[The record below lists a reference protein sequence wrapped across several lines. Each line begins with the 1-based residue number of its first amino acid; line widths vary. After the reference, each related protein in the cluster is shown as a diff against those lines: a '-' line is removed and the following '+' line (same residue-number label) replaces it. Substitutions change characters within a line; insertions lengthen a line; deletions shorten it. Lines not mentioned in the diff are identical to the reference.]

1 MNASILLTAVVSL
14 PCYTP
19 AVRVAKPFTLL
30 AKVYDTIFAD
40 VEYDQWAEF
49 VLTYLE
55 KAGAILEPTKIR
67 ILDLA
72 CGTASSSAPYLE
84 RGFEVIGVDSSE
96 EMLEQAQIKFPDV
109 KFVQQGFTELHLKER
124 FELVTCVFDSLN
136 NLIEQSDL
144 EKTFQNVTKHL
155 KPGGWFVFDMNTR
168 QGVRELWDDDRFEG
182 EIITE
187 HEHINY
193 SWTHEY
199 DAALELG
206 VVTAHCKTQT
216 LEFSE
221 QHFERGYDP
230 SELEP
235 MLLQAGFGFVEFL
248 EFPDFTEPD
257 TDSPRIWC
265 FARV

>member
-1 MNASILLTAVVSL
+1 MVSL

-19 AVRVAKPFTLL
+19 TVSAAKPFTLL
-30 AKVYDTIFAD
+30 AKVYDTIFHD
-40 VEYDQWAEF
+40 VEYQEWAEF

-55 KAGAILEPTKIR
+55 RAGVDLEPANIH

-72 CGTASSSAPYLE
+72 CGTASSSLPYLE
-84 RGFEVIGVDSSE
+84 RGYEVVGVDASK
-96 EMLEQAQIKFPDV
+96 EMLEQAHIKFPEM
-109 KFVQQGFTELHLKER
+109 KLVQQGFTDLHLGIQ
-124 FELVTCVFDSLN
+124 FDLITCVFDSLN

-144 EKTFQNVTKHL
+144 EKTFFNVAKHL
-155 KPGGWFVFDMNTR
+155 KANAWFVFDMNTR

-187 HEHINY
+187 HEHISY

-199 DAALELG
+199 DVALELG
-206 VVTAHCKTQT
+206 VVTAHCKTDK

-230 SELEP
+230 IELEP
-235 MLLQAGFGFVEFL
+235 MLLEAGFGFVEFL
-248 EFPDFTEPD
+248 EFPDFNEPD
-257 TDSPRIWC
+257 TNSPRIWC